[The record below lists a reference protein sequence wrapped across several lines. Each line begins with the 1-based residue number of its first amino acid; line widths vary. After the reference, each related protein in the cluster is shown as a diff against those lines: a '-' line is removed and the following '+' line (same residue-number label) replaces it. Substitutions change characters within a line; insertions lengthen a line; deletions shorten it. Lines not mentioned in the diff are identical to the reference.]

1 MTMIMVSWLNI
12 MIILIILVT
21 MRVEP
26 APWSLSPGCLGRG
39 TAADRHTFI
48 FVMVMMMTMTM
59 MVVMMKMI
67 GIQKIKQIVLP
78 VQFSSGSAT
87 ARSAAA

>member
-1 MTMIMVSWLNI
+1 MIMI
-12 MIILIILVT
+12 MIIKSFILVT

>member
-1 MTMIMVSWLNI
+1 MIMI
-12 MIILIILVT
+12 MIIKSFILVT

-39 TAADRHTFI
+39 TAADRHTFMLI
-48 FVMVMMMTMTM
+48 MVMK
-59 MVVMMKMI
+59 MVMLIRVMKMI

>member
-1 MTMIMVSWLNI
+1 MIMI
-12 MIILIILVT
+12 MIIKSFILVT

-39 TAADRHTFI
+39 TAADRHTFMLI
-48 FVMVMMMTMTM
+48 MVMMM
-59 MVVMMKMI
+59 VMLIRVMKMI

>member
-1 MTMIMVSWLNI
+1 MIMI
-12 MIILIILVT
+12 MIIKSFILVT

-39 TAADRHTFI
+39 TAADRHTFMLI
-48 FVMVMMMTMTM
+48 MLMLIMVMMM
-59 MVVMMKMI
+59 VMLIRVMKMI